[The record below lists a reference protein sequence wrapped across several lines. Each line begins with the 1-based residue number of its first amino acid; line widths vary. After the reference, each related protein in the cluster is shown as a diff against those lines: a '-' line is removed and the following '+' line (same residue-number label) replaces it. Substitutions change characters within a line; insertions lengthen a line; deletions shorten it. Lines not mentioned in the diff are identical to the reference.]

1 METSFFKRVGAYII
15 DIVILSLIS
24 SIITLPL
31 ENGETEKYNEEYE
44 KIAEK
49 YGIIETTEDQTKT
62 DDQTEID
69 EQTEDQTNEVEQTE
83 DQTETTDNETTTLE
97 EINYSKFIE
106 EVSVIAYDYNKS
118 ILLTTIIKIV
128 ITIAYFIGL
137 QYYLKGQTLGKK
149 VLKIK
154 VVENDKEPS
163 LKAIIL
169 RTIIIDSILTS
180 IIGVLLLYLTNKN
193 NYYMAYLFV
202 SMIELMFT
210 FTSSLF
216 ILYRKDKI
224 GLHDMMANTKVIEV
238 KE

>member
-15 DIVILSLIS
+15 DIIILSLIS

-31 ENGETEKYNEEYE
+31 ENGETKKYNEEYE
-44 KIAEK
+44 KIAKK
-49 YGIIETTEDQTKT
+49 YGIVEITEDQTKT
-62 DDQTEID
+62 DEVEQTD
-69 EQTEDQTNEVEQTE
+69 VQTKTTEDQTNEE
-83 DQTETTDNETTTLE
+83 QTETTDNETKTIE

-106 EVSVIAYDYNKS
+106 EVSAITYDYNES
-118 ILLTTIIKIV
+118 ILLTSIIKIV

-137 QYYLKGQTLGKK
+137 QYYLKGQTIGKK
-149 VLKIK
+149 ILKIK
-154 VVENDKEPS
+154 VVENNKEPS

>member
-31 ENGETEKYNEEYE
+31 ENGETKKYNEEYE
-44 KIAEK
+44 KIAKK
-49 YGIIETTEDQTKT
+49 YGIVEISEDQTKTTEDQTKT
-62 DDQTEID
+62 D
-69 EQTEDQTNEVEQTE
+69 EVEQTD
-83 DQTETTDNETTTLE
+83 DQTETTENETKTIE

-106 EVSVIAYDYNKS
+106 EVSAITYDYNKS
-118 ILLTTIIKIV
+118 ILLTSIIKIV

-137 QYYLKGQTLGKK
+137 QYYLKGQTIGKK
-149 VLKIK
+149 LLKIK
-154 VVENDKEPS
+154 VVENNKEPS

-238 KE
+238 EE